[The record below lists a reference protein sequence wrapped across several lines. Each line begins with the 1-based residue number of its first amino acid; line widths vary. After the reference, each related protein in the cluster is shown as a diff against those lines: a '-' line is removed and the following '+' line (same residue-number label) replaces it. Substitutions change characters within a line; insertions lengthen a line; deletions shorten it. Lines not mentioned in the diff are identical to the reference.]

1 MPHRITTF
9 QCVLST
15 RGRLAEWMR
24 RKPNIVGSSRL
35 LEGGDV
41 IARHNLGS
49 FEACDGTISR
59 AVKHWMISAGAGH
72 DDSSKAIRQ
81 GFLERHATKDNF
93 GEGSTCS
100 NYATVDEMKSD
111 QRDTAEAVK
120 RQQPLWCRQLFI
132 TLLRRIDCA

>member
-1 MPHRITTF
+1 M
-9 QCVLST
+9 VKAKYYYE
-15 RGRLAEWMR
+15 LAAM
-24 RKPNIVGSSRL
+24 
-35 LEGGDV
+35 GDV
-41 IARHNLGS
+41 LARYNLG
-49 FEACDGTISR
+49 ACDDAGNMDIST
-59 AVKHWMISAGAGH
+59 KHWMISAGAGH

>member
-1 MPHRITTF
+1 MNPLQSTKLGWYYADGKMGTVCSHKMGRRQLNSFFRRESLGMPHRITTF

-59 AVKHWMISAGAGH
+59 AVKHWMISAGAGF
-72 DDSSKAIRQ
+72 DA
-81 GFLERHATKDNF
+81 
-93 GEGSTCS
+93 
-100 NYATVDEMKSD
+100 
-111 QRDTAEAVK
+111 
-120 RQQPLWCRQLFI
+120 
-132 TLLRRIDCA
+132 LLTNI